1 MQHRLCFII
10 YVRLFWNALMCT
22 WPSTALSANW
32 EDPALREATIIVYIT
47 YDNLLTNEIPW
58 LFVD

>member
-1 MQHRLCFII
+1 MRQC
-10 YVRLFWNALMCT
+10 ALGL
-22 WPSTALSANW
+22 STALSANW
-32 EDPALREATIIVYIT
+32 EDPAKREASIIVYIT